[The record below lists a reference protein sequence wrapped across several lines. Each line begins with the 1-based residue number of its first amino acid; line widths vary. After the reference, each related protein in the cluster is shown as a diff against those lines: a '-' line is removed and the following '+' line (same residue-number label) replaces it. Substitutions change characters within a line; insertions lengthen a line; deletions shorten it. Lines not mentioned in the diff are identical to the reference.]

1 MTDKERFKRDLLEL
15 GVKPGDMVLVHSSMK
30 ALGTECAP
38 EEIID
43 AMEEVLGEEGTLLM
57 PALTYENVTA
67 EQPVFDS
74 AATEPCIGLLPRT
87 FLHRPGVERS
97 VHPTHS
103 VCAKGKMA
111 HRLTVSHSM
120 DDTAVG
126 PPLSLHAASALW
138 GKAALHRGYHAIM
151 YIYARN

>member
-57 PALTYENVTA
+57 PALT
-67 EQPVFDS
+67 
-74 AATEPCIGLLPRT
+74 
-87 FLHRPGVERS
+87 
-97 VHPTHS
+97 
-103 VCAKGKMA
+103 
-111 HRLTVSHSM
+111 
-120 DDTAVG
+120 
-126 PPLSLHAASALW
+126 
-138 GKAALHRGYHAIM
+138 
-151 YIYARN
+151 

>member
-67 EQPVFDS
+67 ERQRRHG
-74 AATEPCIGLLPRT
+74 A
-87 FLHRPGVERS
+87 LHRAAAQDVPAQARRGAQRPP
-97 VHPTHS
+97 HPLRVRQREDGAQADRGPFH
-103 VCAKGKMA
+103 GR
-111 HRLTVSHSM
+111 HRRR
-120 DDTAVG
+120 A
-126 PPLSLHAASALW
+126 PLSLHAASALW
-138 GKAALHRGYHAIM
+138 GKAALHRGYPAIL